1 MRRQFL
7 VCLLGGLTLLSVICA
22 AGTARWWASQ
32 GGALVMS
39 GARDVRVV
47 RQGVSQLHL
56 TYRLPAGQ
64 TVYDFRRFLS
74 GQGWQRIVFPNY
86 DRTTLSFARAG
97 WPEQIREILV
107 MTIDPQ
113 QPDLIDLQFG
123 RCLRPAWIR
132 CF

>member
-1 MRRQFL
+1 MRRRLLQG
-7 VCLLGGLTLLSVICA
+7 LLGGLALVIVLCA
-22 AGTARWWASQ
+22 AGTARWWAGQ

-39 GARDVRVV
+39 GARNVQIV

-64 TVYDFRRFLS
+64 TVYDFRRFLIS
-74 GQGWQRIVFPNY
+74 QGWQRIVFPNY

-97 WPEQIREILV
+97 WPQQIREILV

-123 RCLRPAWIR
+123 RCLRTAWVR